1 MFLIVSYCF
10 ISLETICLSFS
21 KLTINQILFLNL
33 SSIYHKFNNI
43 NELSLTWLT
52 KYLFASKYIKYVF
65 VI

>member
-43 NELSLTWLT
+43 NELGLTWLT